1 MNEKRTNLEVIAP
14 TVEEAIA
21 RGLADLGL
29 PQEAVDIEILDTGTR
44 GLFGLGTRQ
53 ARVRLSIK
61 LAAREKLSGMPVQ
74 QKIDSGVALVED
86 VESEQA
92 AVENGYGQMEGTKEK
107 YFGDAKVETK
117 DVSQATELD
126 EDSQAAL
133 EIARQVVEDLVDKMQ
148 VHASVCAFYGEPDEP
163 NQRKPLIVNIEG
175 KDLSILI
182 GPHAETLNALQYI
195 SGLIIGKQLGHSL
208 PLVVDVEGYRQR
220 RSREVRLLARRMA
233 EQAVRTGRRQYLEP
247 MPANER
253 RLVHIELRDHDDV
266 NTESIGEDP
275 RRKVTI
281 VPKQ

>member
-14 TVEEAIA
+14 TVEEAVA

-29 PQEAVDIEILDTGTR
+29 PEEAVDIEILDTGHR

-61 LAAREKLSGMPVQ
+61 LAAREKSSGMPVQ
-74 QKIDSGVALVED
+74 QAIDTGAAPLED
-86 VESEQA
+86 VKSEQPSVTYGSVAEEGMQEEHSEA
-92 AVENGYGQMEGTKEK
+92 AT
-107 YFGDAKVETK
+107 AETAE
-117 DVSQATELD
+117 VSQAVELGGD
-126 EDSQAAL
+126 RQAAL

-148 VHASVCAFYGEPDEP
+148 VHAIVRAFYGEPDEP
-163 NQRKPLIVNIEG
+163 DQRQPLIVNIEG

-253 RLVHIELRDHDDV
+253 RLVHIELRENDEV
-266 NTESIGEDP
+266 STESIGEDP

>member
-29 PQEAVDIEILDTGTR
+29 PEEAVDIEILDTGTR

-61 LAAREKLSGMPVQ
+61 LAARAKSSGMPVQ
-74 QKIDSGVALVED
+74 PKIDYETAPVKDIESKQKAVEIGHGR
-86 VESEQA
+86 VESKKEEHIEA
-92 AVENGYGQMEGTKEK
+92 ATIIAAD
-107 YFGDAKVETK
+107 DA
-117 DVSQATELD
+117 QPTELD
-126 EDSQAAL
+126 DDSQAAL
-133 EIARQVVEDLVDKMQ
+133 ETARQVVEDLVDKMQ
-148 VHASVCAFYGEPDEP
+148 VHASVRAFYGEPDEP

-253 RLVHIELRDHDDV
+253 RLVHIELRDHDEV

>member
-14 TVEEAIA
+14 TVEEAVA

-29 PQEAVDIEILDTGTR
+29 PEEAVDIEILDTGTR

-61 LAAREKLSGMPVQ
+61 LATREKSSGIPVPHAV
-74 QKIDSGVALVED
+74 DTGAAPVVD
-86 VESEQA
+86 VESDQPAVANDSGHEVGMQEEHSEA
-92 AVENGYGQMEGTKEK
+92 AT
-107 YFGDAKVETK
+107 AETAE
-117 DVSQATELD
+117 VSQAAELD
-126 EDSQAAL
+126 GDRQAAL

-148 VHASVCAFYGEPDEP
+148 VHASVRAFYGEPDEP
-163 NQRKPLIVNIEG
+163 DQRQPLIVNIEG

-253 RLVHIELRDHDDV
+253 RLVHIELRENDEV
-266 NTESIGEDP
+266 STESIGEDP

>member
-29 PQEAVDIEILDTGTR
+29 PEEAVDIEILDTGTR

-61 LAAREKLSGMPVQ
+61 LVSKEKSSGMPLKPEVN
-74 QKIDSGVALVED
+74 SGEMLIKD
-86 VESEQA
+86 VESVQPTAENSYGH
-92 AVENGYGQMEGTKEK
+92 VESKKED
-107 YFGDAKVETK
+107 YFGDATESTA
-117 DVSQATELD
+117 DLSQAQELD
-126 EDSQAAL
+126 GDSQAAL
-133 EIARQVVEDLVDKMQ
+133 EIARQVVEELVNKMQ
-148 VHASVCAFYGEPDEP
+148 VHASVRAFYGEPDEP
-163 NQRKPLIVNIEG
+163 NQRVPLIVNIEG

-233 EQAVRTGRRQYLEP
+233 EQAVRTGRKQYLEP

-253 RLVHIELRDHDDV
+253 RLVHIELRDHDEV
-266 NTESIGEDP
+266 STESIGEDP

-281 VPKQ
+281 VPRQ